1 MKWYW
6 PHVPPAPAK
15 IAGCAKSLRTMRAFP
30 VSVPQA
36 GRVRLAWFHHQTGAV
51 VVGGKSRAPAS
62 SRAGGSRRQSP
73 EMSP

>member
-1 MKWYW
+1 
-6 PHVPPAPAK
+6 
-15 IAGCAKSLRTMRAFP
+15 MRAFL

-36 GRVRLAWFHHQTGAV
+36 GRVRLAWFHQTGAV